1 MRSSEKIAGT
11 ENLVYTLNS
20 PGFGIPA
27 YKFQGAAA
35 LCCELLNTRLIR
47 LRGYSVQSEGLLPSI
62 WNTESIAVWIA
73 FVVFENTFSLS
84 HLHILTMAQAWLH
97 KPTPQKR
104 GGWVLWN
111 VIHTHALPPNT
122 KIQTYKNTKTQTLY
136 LRGFFGLLQIAPG
149 LTLLFTYSAMWPCV
163 HWCWKC
169 TTTSMWHRHL
179 NALLFKYITLLI
191 AHWCCFFLRSAVR
204 KSSPY
209 NRNPLRE
216 SCSMDIDKL
225 KYLGG
230 TNLISQLEEALENIM
245 QT

>member
-84 HLHILTMAQAWLH
+84 HLHILRWPRRDYTNPH
-97 KPTPQKR
+97 PKR
-104 GGWVLWN
+104 GVVGCCERSY
-111 VIHTHALPPNT
+111 THMHYLQTQKYKHT
-122 KIQTYKNTKTQTLY
+122 KILKHKLCTCAVFLAYCK
-136 LRGFFGLLQIAPG
+136 LLQDW
-149 LTLLFTYSAMWPCV
+149 LYFLHTLRCDLVCIDAG
-163 HWCWKC
+163 
-169 TTTSMWHRHL
+169 
-179 NALLFKYITLLI
+179 N
-191 AHWCCFFLRSAVR
+191 VR
-204 KSSPY
+204 P
-209 NRNPLRE
+209 RA
-216 SCSMDIDKL
+216 CDTGI
-225 KYLGG
+225 
-230 TNLISQLEEALENIM
+230 
-245 QT
+245 